1 MELLTRSVS
10 LTPPTNPEIT
20 SIILTKFPYAK
31 LTSKAFGG
39 VTTRFLFTLL
49 GRLGC
54 PLLVIL
60 IAWVDSLIFAL
71 HLVGVNPTFRACIVP
86 RKKKQRPF
94 GTIVFGECHLLFGE
108 TNSPET
114 TSAVQHSALYI
125 FFLRLRSFPH
135 RPATLDNMGNLED
148 GARKVP
154 FSELWRNTYCS
165 AMWVFP

>member
-86 RKKKQRPF
+86 RRKKKKTFWNNCLWGVSSSFWRNQLTRNNKCSAAQRFVYLFSSLEEFSSSPCHPRQH
-94 GTIVFGECHLLFGE
+94 GQPGRWGQEGAVLRAMKKHLL
-108 TNSPET
+108 
-114 TSAVQHSALYI
+114 
-125 FFLRLRSFPH
+125 
-135 RPATLDNMGNLED
+135 
-148 GARKVP
+148 
-154 FSELWRNTYCS
+154 
-165 AMWVFP
+165 